1 MKNNGTLE
9 LLDIQIKISLLD
21 GNLSKIARHAGVSK
35 STVSKTI
42 AGIRKN
48 PRTIKKIRDSILAL
62 FHDCV
67 IINSKSNQI
76 LHSLK
81 NKGNK
86 QLSIN

>member
-9 LLDIQIKISLLD
+9 LLDIQIKKSLLD
-21 GNLSKIARHAGVSK
+21 GNLSKIARHAGVSN

-48 PRTIKKIRDSILAL
+48 PQTIKKIRNSILVL

-67 IINSKSNQI
+67 IITDKSSSP
-76 LHSLK
+76 LCTFK
-81 NKGNK
+81 NKDNK
-86 QLSIN
+86 SLSIN